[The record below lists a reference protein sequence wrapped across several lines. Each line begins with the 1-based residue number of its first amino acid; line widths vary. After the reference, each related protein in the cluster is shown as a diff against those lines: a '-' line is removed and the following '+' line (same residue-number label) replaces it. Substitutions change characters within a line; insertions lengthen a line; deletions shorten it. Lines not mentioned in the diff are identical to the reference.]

1 MITAGQTY
9 VEGDCRRCGDQL
21 QIRET
26 WSRAEVTTFLAIAAS
41 DRLCVVRRL
50 SLHSLR
56 RGEAPSLRWPDIN
69 LRARVLTVIRPG
81 SWSGTRS
88 ASKNRSTGNGKRM
101 LPLDGELV
109 AALTALRRRQ
119 PEEST
124 VFHWVHEYASA

>member
-9 VEGDCRRCGDQL
+9 VEGDCRQCGDQL

-26 WSRAEVTTFLAIAAS
+26 WSKAEVTTFLATAAS

-50 SLHSLR
+50 SLHGLR
-56 RGEAPSLRWPDIN
+56 RGEAPNLRWPDIN

-88 ASKNRSTGNGKRM
+88 ASKNRST
-101 LPLDGELV
+101 
-109 AALTALRRRQ
+109 ATASGCCR
-119 PEEST
+119 ST
-124 VFHWVHEYASA
+124 ASWWPR

>member
-41 DRLCVVRRL
+41 DRLCVVWRL
-50 SLHSLR
+50 SLRGLR

-69 LRARVLTVIRPG
+69 LRARLLTVIRPG
-81 SWSGTRS
+81 SWSVPGPHR
-88 ASKNRSTGNGKRM
+88 RTGVPQRQA
-101 LPLDGELV
+101 D
-109 AALTALRRRQ
+109 AAARRRAGGRAHHARRRQ
-119 PEEST
+119 LEEST

>member
-41 DRLCVVRRL
+41 DRLCVVWRL
-50 SLHSLR
+50 SLHGLR

-69 LRARVLTVIRPG
+69 LRARVDASSSFGVPSDAVRLARWPG
-81 SWSGTRS
+81 LSPAR
-88 ASKNRSTGNGKRM
+88 
-101 LPLDGELV
+101 
-109 AALTALRRRQ
+109 
-119 PEEST
+119 
-124 VFHWVHEYASA
+124 

>member
-41 DRLCVVRRL
+41 DRLCVVWRL
-50 SLHSLR
+50 SLRGLR

-69 LRARVLTVIRPG
+69 LRARMLTVIRPG
-81 SWSGTRS
+81 SWSGTPVRIEEPEPW
-88 ASKNRSTGNGKRM
+88 ASPAAQPDDLREH
-101 LPLDGELV
+101 LPG
-109 AALTALRRRQ
+109 AQRR
-119 PEEST
+119 
-124 VFHWVHEYASA
+124 